1 MIIFKKLNIRHKTIF
16 IKNVLK
22 NNKTFFMKKKKW
34 QTIIIKMKSSP
45 QLGVP
50 VPMLSDLIPFLNTIS
65 YGA

>member
-34 QTIIIKMKSSP
+34 QTIIIKMKS
-45 QLGVP
+45 LKIYIFKKKNVKI
-50 VPMLSDLIPFLNTIS
+50 LIRKNKKRILN
-65 YGA
+65 